1 MPMNYTTL
9 TGTKDTEGSIKYFVR
24 HSEVPSSY
32 ILERAQDAIYQLLR
46 VREML
51 KRSEGTILEND
62 TTLAMPTDML
72 DPIAFGRRGE
82 YQGRITIL
90 DQEHFESR
98 VGENPN
104 DSNNVYPG
112 TPCFATYDQSYFYFD
127 AKADRDY
134 PYRLWYMQKPAL
146 LAVTSNETNFMTT
159 RYGNILEAM
168 CKHYAYEHRN
178 DDNKA
183 ASELEKATAYIAKA
197 NEEYDM
203 FRQSIQTEMYW
214 SR

>member
-1 MPMNYTTL
+1 MPMTYTIL
-9 TGTKDTEGSIKYFVR
+9 TGAKDTEGSIKYWVR

-32 ILERAQDAIYQLLR
+32 ILERAQDAIYQILR
-46 VREML
+46 VREMV
-51 KRSEGTILEND
+51 KRTEGTIAED
-62 TTLAMPTDML
+62 ATTLAIPADML
-72 DPIAFGRRGE
+72 EPIALVRRGE

-104 DSNNVYPG
+104 DSNSVYPG
-112 TPCFATYDQSYFYFD
+112 TPVFATYDQSYFYFD
-127 AKADRDY
+127 AKADQDY

-146 LAVTSNETNFMTT
+146 LEATTGETNFLTV

-168 CKHYAYEHRN
+168 CKHYAWDHRG
-178 DDNKA
+178 DEGKA
-183 ASELEKATAYIAKA
+183 AGELEKAMAYITKA

>member
-1 MPMNYTTL
+1 MPMTYTIL

-24 HSEVPSSY
+24 HTEVPSDY
-32 ILERAQDAIYQLLR
+32 ILERAQDAIYQILR

-51 KRSEGTILEND
+51 TKVEGAIAEDATY
-62 TTLAMPTDML
+62 LAIPSDML
-72 DPIAFGRRGE
+72 EPIAFVRRGS

-98 VGENPN
+98 VGENAD
-104 DSNNVYPG
+104 DSNNPYPG
-112 TPCFATYDQSYFYFD
+112 TPVFATYDKTNFYFD
-127 AKADRDY
+127 AKADQAY
-134 PYRLWYMQKPAL
+134 AYRLWYMQKPAL
-146 LAVTSNETNFMTT
+146 LASSSNETNFLTL
-159 RYGNILEAM
+159 RYPNILEAM
-168 CKHYAYEHRN
+168 CKHYAWEHRG
-178 DDNKA
+178 DEGKA
-183 ASELEKATAYIAKA
+183 AGELEKAMAYITKA